1 MNPYFKRFLRNGLPR
16 PFVGFHTVTAE
27 ANMRMFKLVAAV
39 GLLLATAACAVY
51 TNDYPPDR
59 YYAYHHYYG
68 PPQVA
73 FYTAP

>member
-1 MNPYFKRFLRNGLPR
+1 
-16 PFVGFHTVTAE
+16 
-27 ANMRMFKLVAAV
+27 MRTFKLVAAV
-39 GLLLATAACAVY
+39 GLLLSTAACAVY